1 MSMEIGQKYTSEM
14 VVDEKNVVSALSDTI
29 KFDVLA
35 TPFLI
40 ALMEDSCSRN
50 ILPNLDPGYN
60 SVGVHVDIYHTA
72 ATPIGQKVSVESE
85 LTEIDGRK
93 VTFSVTARDEN
104 GDVGFGTHERY
115 IINFE
120 RFSKKNDADK
130 K

>member
-1 MSMEIGQKYTSEM
+1 MQMEIGQKYTSEM
-14 VVDEKNVVSALSDTI
+14 VVDERTVVSALSDTI

-40 ALMEDSCSRN
+40 ALVEDSCSRN
-50 ILPNLDPGYN
+50 ILPNLDEGYN

-72 ATPIGQKVSVESE
+72 ATPIGQKVFVESE

-93 VTFSVTARDEN
+93 VTFNVNARDEN
-104 GDVGFGTHERY
+104 GDIGFGTHERY
-115 IINFE
+115 IINFK
-120 RFSKKNDADK
+120 RFSEKNEADK

>member
-1 MSMEIGQKYTSEM
+1 MPMEIGQKYTSEM

-50 ILPNLDPGYN
+50 IQPNLEPGHA

-72 ATPIGQKVSVESE
+72 ATPLGQKVFVESE

-93 VTFSVTARDEN
+93 VTFSVTARDES

-120 RFSKKNDADK
+120 RFAKKNDAYK

>member
-1 MSMEIGQKYTSEM
+1 MEIGQKYTSEM
-14 VVDEKNVVSALSDTI
+14 VVDERNVVSALSDTI

-50 ILPNLDPGYN
+50 ILPNLDAGYN

-72 ATPIGQKVSVESE
+72 ATPIGQKVFVESE

-93 VTFSVTARDEN
+93 VTFNVTARDEN
-104 GDVGFGTHERY
+104 GDIGFGTHERY

-120 RFSKKNDADK
+120 RFAKKGEAEK